1 MSCKK
6 CLNKYNKINKQ
17 PFILIPCGHT
27 FCYHCINDLQK
38 CYSCL
43 SDINHKILNQDLFDL
58 LNQDLYN
65 LLSQREAANQKL
77 NVLELKNKLV
87 KLNVN
92 LKSDMIQEKL
102 KKTEKE
108 IIRKT
113 NEKVDII
120 YNDQNDLILSIRKEG
135 TNLTYQLHEIKTKK
149 KQNEIKLNNIKKNL
163 DNSESNEI
171 NKILE
176 STEQEIENN
185 LKNLNDI
192 DFESILKSNDC
203 SLNNAITSE
212 TGIRNQSL
220 VYQESKITEAS
231 TNGITNKKRKLR
243 SESNKQVNKYF

>member
-87 KLNVN
+87 KRL
-92 LKSDMIQEKL
+92 
-102 KKTEKE
+102 
-108 IIRKT
+108 IRP
-113 NEKVDII
+113 I
-120 YNDQNDLILSIRKEG
+120 
-135 TNLTYQLHEIKTKK
+135 
-149 KQNEIKLNNIKKNL
+149 
-163 DNSESNEI
+163 
-171 NKILE
+171 
-176 STEQEIENN
+176 
-185 LKNLNDI
+185 
-192 DFESILKSNDC
+192 
-203 SLNNAITSE
+203 
-212 TGIRNQSL
+212 
-220 VYQESKITEAS
+220 
-231 TNGITNKKRKLR
+231 
-243 SESNKQVNKYF
+243 

>member
-1 MSCKK
+1 M
-6 CLNKYNKINKQ
+6 
-17 PFILIPCGHT
+17 
-27 FCYHCINDLQK
+27 QK

-120 YNDQNDLILSIRKEG
+120 YNDQNDLILCKRISNI
-135 TNLTYQLHEIKTKK
+135 LP
-149 KQNEIKLNNIKKNL
+149 NEM
-163 DNSESNEI
+163 
-171 NKILE
+171 KI
-176 STEQEIENN
+176 I
-185 LKNLNDI
+185 
-192 DFESILKSNDC
+192 SILF
-203 SLNNAITSE
+203 TS
-212 TGIRNQSL
+212 QL
-220 VYQESKITEAS
+220 C
-231 TNGITNKKRKLR
+231 
-243 SESNKQVNKYF
+243 FC